1 MFAMRETWTDKL
13 PTSLCTVVGM
23 DALQGKASSGCLG
36 LGSKAFDLSTRPWR
50 DCMGVFDDW
59 LPKRPL
65 LAEW

>member
-36 LGSKAFDLSTRPWR
+36 LGRVLRHLTRVQGPGGIAWVSLMTGSLSGP
-50 DCMGVFDDW
+50 C
-59 LPKRPL
+59 
-65 LAEW
+65 